1 MHNALGYCY
10 LNMEK
15 IEESVVEFKK
25 AVELQPGYVTAW
37 NNLGDAYEKTKSWRS
52 VGGRGRATV
61 HEVRP
66 VQLVSRPCVS
76 DKQPRIAPGGR
87 CWP

>member
-1 MHNALGYCY
+1 
-10 LNMEK
+10 MEK

-52 VGGRGRATV
+52 AGGRGGGAGP
-61 HEVRP
+61 EASA
-66 VQLVSRPCVS
+66 VS
-76 DKQPRIAPGGR
+76 
-87 CWP
+87 